1 MATHD
6 LQRRFGAMAL
16 AAAVLVSAAAAARAV
31 RAEGDAAAGEAVFKR
46 SCAFCHSLDPAAKK
60 QGPHLDGL
68 IDRPAGSVAG
78 FNYSPALAQSGIVW
92 SAETL
97 DAYLAAPTRRVPGTR
112 MSVGVPSEK
121 NRADLIAYLMSIGH

>member
-1 MATHD
+1 MTKHS
-6 LQRRFGAMAL
+6 LPRRPAAILL
-16 AAAVLVSAAAAARAV
+16 AAAALIGAAAAAPAA
-31 RAEGDAAAGEAVFKR
+31 RAEGDAAAGETVFKR

-68 IDRPAGSVAG
+68 IGRPAGSVAG

-92 SAETL
+92 SADSL
-97 DAYLAAPTRRVPGTR
+97 DAFLAAPTRRVPGNK

-121 NRADLIAYLMSIGH
+121 NRADLIAYLLSIGH

>member
-1 MATHD
+1 MARHH
-6 LQRRFGAMAL
+6 LHRAPAAIAL
-16 AAAVLVSAAAAARAV
+16 AAAALLGAAAVASPA

-68 IDRPAGSVAG
+68 IGRSAGSVAG

-97 DAYLAAPTRRVPGTR
+97 DAFLAAPIRRMPGTK

-121 NRADLIAYLMSIGH
+121 NRADLIAYLLSIGH